1 MKNYFNLICID
12 PPWSFS
18 DKLQMS
24 DVARGAISNYHTM
37 MLSDIKSLP
46 IKEISSADGAVLA
59 LWTPSSL
66 LQEGLDVMKAYGF
79 HHKQTY
85 VWVKTKKQPLDTL
98 ASWVKKNLLKS
109 HASLSIKDTASS
121 LIKEI
126 NSFNINSLLSINMG
140 RLFRQTHEIC
150 LLGVNNTKIYKQ
162 LVNKSQRSVSF
173 AENLRHSAK
182 PETLQN
188 SLDIMFPDSSKIEIF
203 ARRQRSGWIC
213 LGNES
218 PMSKGEDIFTSLSK
232 TQQLTKQQYQD
243 LLKINNH
250 NDLYNFWQLIGK
262 DVP

>member
-1 MKNYFNLICID
+1 MKNYFNVICID

-24 DVARGAISNYHTM
+24 DVARGAISNYNTM

-46 IKEISSADGAVLA
+46 IKQISSSDGAVLA

-66 LQEGLDVMKAYGF
+66 LQEGLDVMKEYGF

-85 VWVKTKKQPLDTL
+85 IWVKTKKQPLDTL
-98 ASWVKKNLLKS
+98 ASWVKKNLLKVNTT
-109 HASLSIKDTASS
+109 LSMKDVASS

-126 NSFNINSLLSINMG
+126 NSFNVNSLLSINMG

-150 LLGVNNTKIYKQ
+150 LLGINNTKIYKQ
-162 LVNKSQRSVSF
+162 LNNKSQRSVSL

-188 SLDIMFPDSSKIEIF
+188 SLDIMFPGSKKIEIF
-203 ARRQRSGWIC
+203 ARRQRPGWIC
-213 LGNES
+213 LGNEA
-218 PMSKGEDIFTSLSK
+218 PMSKGEDVFTSLSK
-232 TQQLTKQQYQD
+232 TQQLTDQQYQD
-243 LLKINNH
+243 LLAINNH
-250 NDLYNFWQLIGK
+250 NDLYNFWKLIGTNLT
-262 DVP
+262 